1 MLAQGAQ
8 TVRSLPIS
16 GALVVYT
23 LRSQL
28 FQAVRG
34 RFGTVL
40 GVAMHETGLRWFIV
54 SPFGSIATK
63 VLIFLSAVSEVHVDG
78 VILGVGLTI
87 DLASQTRLP

>member
-1 MLAQGAQ
+1 
-8 TVRSLPIS
+8 
-16 GALVVYT
+16 
-23 LRSQL
+23 
-28 FQAVRG
+28 
-34 RFGTVL
+34 
-40 GVAMHETGLRWFIV
+40 MHETGLRWFIV